1 MNQKYLEF
9 RNKIIIE
16 NYRSTRVRIDFMRVP
31 SREQLAFCRVDIW
44 QTTIN

>member
-16 NYRSTRVRIDFMRVP
+16 NYRSTRVKLDFMRIP
-31 SREQLAFCRVDIW
+31 SREKFVFCRDDIW